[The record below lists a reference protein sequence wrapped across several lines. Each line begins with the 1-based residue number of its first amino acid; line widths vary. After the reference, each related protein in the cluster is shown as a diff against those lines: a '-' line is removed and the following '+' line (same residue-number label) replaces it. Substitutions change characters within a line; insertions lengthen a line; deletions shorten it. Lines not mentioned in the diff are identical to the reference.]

1 MSVFDH
7 LGGIVSSPTARDEPS
22 QGETEIDIDIDSAL
36 SLLATERRR
45 LAIRFAIEDADG
57 VFEIGD
63 VVRYIATDEYGPE
76 YTSSERKRVY
86 ISLYQTHLPELVDAG
101 VLDRID
107 DGEGHTFRVAESA
120 RPLYDVLDATT
131 ELLGGEA

>member
-45 LAIRFAIEDADG
+45 LASLDQLESVTVTDGGGDA
-57 VFEIGD
+57 
-63 VVRYIATDEYGPE
+63 
-76 YTSSERKRVY
+76 
-86 ISLYQTHLPELVDAG
+86 
-101 VLDRID
+101 
-107 DGEGHTFRVAESA
+107 
-120 RPLYDVLDATT
+120 
-131 ELLGGEA
+131 